1 MSDLIDWSNVQWDL
15 GLIGALFHGFDAEA
29 IYRIPL
35 SRRCMPDVLVWLH
48 NKKGRYLVKSRYYV
62 ARRLLCEAS

>member
-15 GLIGALFHGFDAEA
+15 GLIDAVFHGFDAEA

-48 NKKGRYLVKSRYYV
+48 NKKGR
-62 ARRLLCEAS
+62 